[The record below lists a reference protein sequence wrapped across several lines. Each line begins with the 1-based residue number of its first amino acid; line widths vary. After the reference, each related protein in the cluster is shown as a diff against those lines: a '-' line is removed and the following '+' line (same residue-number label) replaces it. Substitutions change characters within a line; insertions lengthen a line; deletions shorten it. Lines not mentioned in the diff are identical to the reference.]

1 MIFKVEVQDFPVY
14 RKTKADGLLDQKIK
28 GLESRLNPCTLCP
41 RQCKVNRIAGERGY
55 CRAPYSL
62 YVSSAF
68 PHFGE
73 ESPLVGATGSGT
85 IFLTHCNLKC
95 SFCQN
100 YDISILG
107 DGSPYSYEQL
117 AALMVG
123 LEGRG
128 CHNINLV
135 TPTHYAP
142 QLVRSLSAAMDRGLS
157 IPIVYNCGGYESLEV
172 IKLLEGIV
180 DIYMPDIKFLDG
192 ALSKRY
198 CRAEDYPDVVR
209 AVVREMQR
217 QVGDLFIDPSGIAR
231 RGLLIRHLVMPSCGE
246 DTRNVLQFIRDEVSR
261 DAFVNIMAQYRPCYE
276 ADKYPEISGRITNQ
290 EFREALE
297 FARSIGLTRASHH

>member
-1 MIFKVEVQDFPVY
+1 MIFKVGVQHFPVY
-14 RKTKADGLLDQKIK
+14 RRTKTDGLLDQKIEE
-28 GLESRLNPCTLCP
+28 LESRLNPCTLCP
-41 RQCKVNRIAGERGY
+41 RQCKVNRIAGEHGY
-55 CRAPYSL
+55 CKAPYSL

-73 ESPLVGATGSGT
+73 ESPLVGTKGSGT

-95 SFCQN
+95 LFCQN

-107 DGSPYSYEQL
+107 DGSPYSYGQL
-117 AALMVG
+117 AALMIG
-123 LEGRG
+123 LEERG

-135 TPTHYAP
+135 TPTHYVP
-142 QLVRSLSAAMDRGLS
+142 QLVRSLSAAIDDGLS

-180 DIYMPDIKFLDG
+180 DIYMPDIKFLDS

-209 AVVREMQR
+209 TVVLEMQR

-246 DTRNVLQFIRDEVSR
+246 DTRNVLQFIRNEVSR
-261 DAFVNIMAQYRPCYE
+261 DAFVNIMAQYHPCYN

-290 EFREALE
+290 EFCEALE
-297 FARSIGLTRASHH
+297 FARFIGLTRASHH